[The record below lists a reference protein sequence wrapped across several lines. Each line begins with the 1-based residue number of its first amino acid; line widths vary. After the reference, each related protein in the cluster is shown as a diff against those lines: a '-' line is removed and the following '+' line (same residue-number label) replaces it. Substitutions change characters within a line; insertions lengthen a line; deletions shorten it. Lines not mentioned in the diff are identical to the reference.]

1 MSQPTNR
8 PARKPR
14 AARPTRPVEPVEYE
28 DEYEDQYDDYD
39 EQEPDEVDN
48 TTADADTPEVVDR
61 FEKYRARAV
70 KVTGNDKSG
79 LVTDEPFILGEADGF
94 TPPISVSKP
103 SFVIRLAIA
112 DAMKNQDV
120 VQALRLMFGNVTN
133 RVLLT
138 IDKYEEQF
146 PDINGEDIMLG
157 MVIDYLE
164 HFYGKGAADESFI
177 AALN

>member
-14 AARPTRPVEPVEYE
+14 PARPARPVEPVEYE
-28 DEYEDQYDDYD
+28 DQYDDYDDYDD

-48 TTADADTPEVVDR
+48 TTTDADSPEVVDR

-70 KVTGNDKSG
+70 KITGNDNSG
-79 LVTDEPFILGEADGF
+79 LVTDKPFVLGKADGF

-112 DAMKNQDV
+112 DAMKNRDV

-138 IDKYEEQF
+138 IDKYEDQF

>member
-1 MSQPTNR
+1 MH
-8 PARKPR
+8 
-14 AARPTRPVEPVEYE
+14 
-28 DEYEDQYDDYD
+28 
-39 EQEPDEVDN
+39 
-48 TTADADTPEVVDR
+48 
-61 FEKYRARAV
+61 RARAV
-70 KVTGNDKSG
+70 KITGNDNSG
-79 LVTDEPFILGEADGF
+79 LVTDAPFILGKADGF

-103 SFVIRLAIA
+103 SSACSHCRLHEEVG
-112 DAMKNQDV
+112 DV
-120 VQALRLMFGNVTN
+120 VGARYMFGTVTN

-157 MVIDYLE
+157 MVVDYLE

>member
-14 AARPTRPVEPVEYE
+14 PARPARPVEPVEYE
-28 DEYEDQYDDYD
+28 DQYDDYD
-39 EQEPDEVDN
+39 DYDIEDEPVEVDN
-48 TTADADTPEVVDR
+48 TTTDADTPEVVDR
-61 FEKYRARAV
+61 FEKYRARAA
-70 KVTGNDKSG
+70 KITGNDKSG

-112 DAMKNQDV
+112 DSMKKQDV
-120 VQALRLMFGNVTN
+120 VGALRYMFGNVTN

-138 IDKYEEQF
+138 IDQYEEQF

-157 MVIDYLE
+157 MVVDYLE